1 MNLFFS
7 LKNWVSSLV
16 DPSLYIFQEKG
27 LILSL
32 VIYVEDLLLISSHN
46 AKLEWVHDEFCF
58 QFDMSLLRPLSLFVG
73 A

>member
-1 MNLFFS
+1 MNFFFS
-7 LKNWVSSLV
+7 LKNWLSCLADLSI
-16 DPSLYIFQEKG
+16 YIFQEEG

-32 VIYVEDLLLISSHN
+32 IIYVEDLLFISSHN

-58 QFDMSLLRPLSLFVG
+58 QFDMSLLRPLTLFMG